1 VNASIEAIANVIVES
16 IKNGGKLMV
25 CGNGGS
31 NAQAQHLVAELLI
44 RYKLDRPPIPAMCLD
59 MDPSTLSASCN
70 DFSFEQHYGR
80 MVQAFGRPGDC
91 LLAISTSGTSE
102 NVNNALLRA
111 RVLSIQTLGILGGAF
126 GTPALLACETFVLS
140 NKLDTPLIQE
150 EHAKMCHLLAE
161 LVEAGLYGTDS

>member
-1 VNASIEAIANVIVES
+1 MDASIEAIANVIVES

-80 MVQAFGRPGDC
+80 MVQAFGKPEDC
-91 LLAISTSGTSE
+91 LLVLTTSGLSE
-102 NVNNALLRA
+102 NVNRALLQA
-111 RVLSIQTLGILGGAF
+111 RVLGITTLGLLGGPP
-126 GTPALLACETFVLS
+126 GNPAPMGCDLCVISPSIIWEV
-140 NKLDTPLIQE
+140 QE

-161 LVEAGLYGTDS
+161 LVEAGLYGADA